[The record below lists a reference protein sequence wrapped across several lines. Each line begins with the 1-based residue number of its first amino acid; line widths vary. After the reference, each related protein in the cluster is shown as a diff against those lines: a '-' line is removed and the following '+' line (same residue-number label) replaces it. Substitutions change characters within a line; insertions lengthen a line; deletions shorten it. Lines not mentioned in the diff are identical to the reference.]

1 MRERIVEALGDLP
14 RARFLVYL
22 MGPYTMVDVEGPL
35 GTEPSAWPTPGQPQ
49 ARQATTSVEADDPLS
64 LLLFV
69 RDRLR
74 TDVGVNAFL
83 ALDVGVSL
91 DEMDAA
97 TQSVEF
103 ALVSNAVVYVVPRF
117 GDNLGVGV
125 EAGAVLE
132 AMLGTSD
139 GDHRSVSGTRNE
151 RVLFVHE
158 SGITSAMVAAVH
170 GRWDARVCSYSDR
183 ADLIRQIRLFV
194 RDVMRREFRG
204 DLPRLD

>member
-1 MRERIVEALGDLP
+1 MRDRIVGALGDLP

-22 MGPYTMVDVEGPL
+22 MGPYTVVDVDGPL
-35 GTEPSAWPTPGQPQ
+35 GTEPSAWPTGDESLGWAAPE
-49 ARQATTSVEADDPLS
+49 SVGADDALS

-74 TDVGVNAFL
+74 TDAGVNAFL

-103 ALVSNAVVYVVPRF
+103 ALASNAVMYVVPRL

-132 AMLGTSD
+132 AMLGMSD
-139 GDHRSVSGTRNE
+139 GDHQSVPGTRHE

-158 SGITSAMVAAVH
+158 SGVTSAMVAAVR
-170 GRWDARVCSYSDR
+170 GRWDARV
-183 ADLIRQIRLFV
+183 LLLQ
-194 RDVMRREFRG
+194 
-204 DLPRLD
+204 